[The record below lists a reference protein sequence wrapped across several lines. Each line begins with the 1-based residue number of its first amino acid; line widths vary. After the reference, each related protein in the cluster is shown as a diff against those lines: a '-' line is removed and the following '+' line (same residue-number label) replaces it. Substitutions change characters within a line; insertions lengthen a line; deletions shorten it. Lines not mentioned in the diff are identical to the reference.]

1 MRKHNFQ
8 IVFIVF
14 FILSVSFQCKRM
26 RSSDKVVIGILTLP
40 SSYSDYPYQKYSQ
53 IVRSYVQNIQ
63 DSGKALTVPIH
74 WDSTEE
80 ELDDILSKVNGVF
93 FTGGGVQFMEENSV
107 EQYYLKTVTYII
119 KKSKSF
125 NDDDNYFPIWGTCL
139 GFQVINY
146 VTAGNDLSIMI
157 RNLGDT
163 ASHNLYDIDLES
175 KLFKDMPKDLINW
188 LQEGSPAFFSHE
200 DGIIKSQAEENESLS
215 QNVIFTSLSK
225 TDDGEEFIASIEFQD
240 YPIYA
245 VQFHPEKNLF
255 DPKVDAKRDE
265 LSFNVCRYFVE
276 FFIKECQK
284 NKNSFENKQEIQ
296 KLRVDNFQWV
306 EVESSHTSLYFLEN
320 ASNEDI
326 DYDDRY
332 GPRHLFTQT
341 RQNSKIIGTK
351 QRALRQNKIQ

>member
-1 MRKHNFQ
+1 MRQNYFQ
-8 IVFIVF
+8 IFLLLLL
-14 FILSVSFQCKRM
+14 ILITCYKCKIM

-53 IVRSYVQNIQ
+53 IVRTYVQNIQ
-63 DSGKALTVPIH
+63 DSGKAIAVPIH

-119 KKSKSF
+119 EKSKSF
-125 NDDDNYFPIWGTCL
+125 NDDNNYFPIWGTCL

-157 RNLGDT
+157 RKLGDT
-163 ASHNLYDIDLES
+163 ASHNLYDIDVES

-200 DGIIKSQAEENESLS
+200 DGIIKSQAQENENLS
-215 QNVIFTSLSK
+215 ESVIFTSLSK

-240 YPIYA
+240 YPIYG

-255 DPKVDAKRDE
+255 EPKVDANRDE
-265 LSFNVCRYFVE
+265 LSLNVCRYFVE

-284 NKNSFENKQEIQ
+284 NKNSFENKDEI
-296 KLRVDNFQWV
+296 KKFRIDNSQWV
-306 EVESSHTSLYFLEN
+306 EVESSHNSSLYFLEN
-320 ASNEDI
+320 ANNEDI
-326 DYDDRY
+326 DYNDRY
-332 GPRHLFTQT
+332 GPRHMFI
-341 RQNSKIIGTK
+341 QNNQNIAN
-351 QRALRQNKIQ
+351 QRTLRQNNIQ